1 MLSISH
7 PSVMRKV
14 NEILIG
20 LFPVTVKGDYIP
32 KLIVKASKETILT
45 AKVRREFLIHLAPY
59 EVGQL
64 KSVGFIATFF
74 DDQNHPLTVAGA
86 LIKEFSGREL
96 SKLFIS
102 PQVDVHFFDELGREL
117 LAYRAEFSSTK
128 AHREMLRRAVV
139 PSFQGLN
146 QSAILTQLTEW
157 FMLST
162 PEDDCRAIKVSLT
175 EPLMLED
182 IVYIDMRPENHSYHG
197 SPGYSMF
204 TLEREVP
211 GPAQEKE
218 IIALLERTFDSESI
232 YLGPKR
238 TYDKEEV
245 VDVLVV
251 TDESVILIQAKDS
264 QNLEST
270 INKTLEKKR
279 SATNKA
285 LKKAVGQVKG
295 AIGYI
300 RKYSPFVVIMDG
312 AEVEIS
318 LEGKKIYSLV
328 VMKELFDDEYR
339 DYTNL
344 MLELFKQTGISCI
357 PLSYGELHQYSRFI
371 HGDKAFFE
379 AFTRVFNHGLESG
392 EFPRLRVLPPGSIV
406 NDQNV

>member
-7 PSVMRKV
+7 PNVMRKV
-14 NEILIG
+14 NELTIG
-20 LFPVTVKGDYIP
+20 LFPATVRGDYIP
-32 KLIVKASKETILT
+32 KLIIKASKETILT
-45 AKVRREFLIHLAPY
+45 AKVRREFLIHLVPY
-59 EVGQL
+59 EIGQL
-64 KSVGFIATFF
+64 KSLGFIAAFF
-74 DDQNHPLTVAGA
+74 DDQNHPLTIVGP
-86 LIKEFSGREL
+86 LVKEFSGKEL

-117 LAYRAEFSSTK
+117 LAYRAKFSFTK
-128 AHREMLRRAVV
+128 EHREMLKRAIV
-139 PSFQGLN
+139 PSFHGLN
-146 QSAILTQLTEW
+146 QSAILTQMTEW

-162 PEDDCRAIKVSLT
+162 LLDDARAIKVSLID
-175 EPLMLED
+175 PLMLED

-211 GPAQEKE
+211 GPPQEWE
-218 IIALLERTFDSESI
+218 IISLLERTFDSKSI
-232 YLGPKR
+232 YLGPRR
-238 TYDKEEV
+238 TYDKEEI

-264 QNLEST
+264 QNLEAA

-285 LKKAVGQVKG
+285 FKKAVGQVKG

-300 RKYSPFVVIMDG
+300 RKYSPFVAVMDG
-312 AEVEIS
+312 SKVEIN
-318 LEGKKIYSLV
+318 LEGKRIYALV

-339 DYTNL
+339 GYTDL
-344 MLELFKQTGISCI
+344 MIELFKQTGVSCI

-371 HGDKAFFE
+371 RGDKAFFE

-392 EFPRLRVLPPGSIV
+392 EFPRLRVLPPGSVV
-406 NDQNV
+406 ND